1 MAALAERQRSDTG
14 SSSSQMSEKGNL
26 SDNKTGG
33 AAVEGKQSS
42 KIKPSCWRSGKQGH
56 VLRNC
61 KGRNSSDA
69 VAAIAPNG
77 SPSAKMLDQEDV
89 EARAH

>member
-1 MAALAERQRSDTG
+1 MAVLAKRQRSDTG
-14 SSSSQMSEKGNL
+14 SSSSQMAEKGNPP
-26 SDNKTGG
+26 DNKPSR

-42 KIKPSCWRSGKQGH
+42 KNGPTCWHYGKQGH
-56 VLRNC
+56 VQRNS